1 MIGITILG
9 STGSIGV
16 NTLDVISQHSDKY
29 QVIALTA
36 NKGVERLAEQ
46 CRQWHPTYAVMA
58 DADSA
63 EQLHKL
69 VPCYPDMAVCWIV
82 LIA

>member
-1 MIGITILG
+1 MGKINMIGVTILG

-29 QVIALTA
+29 QVFALTA
-36 NKGVERLAEQ
+36 NKGVERLTEQ
-46 CRQWHPTYAVMA
+46 CKQWHPTYAVMA

-63 EQLHKL
+63 AEM
-69 VPCYPDMAVCWIV
+69 PN
-82 LIA
+82 